1 MNCFE
6 KAVAL
11 IFNRDFDSALQWTEQ
26 ALLIPNCQY
35 WALAHQAVALA
46 YLDRLDEAKLSLQK
60 AREQAANFSLAYAEE
75 KMFYLKKQDQID
87 LYLNGL
93 QLAGIE
99 A

>member
-1 MNCFE
+1 M
-6 KAVAL
+6 AL
-11 IFNRDFDSALQWTEQ
+11 IFNRNFDFALQWTEQ
-26 ALLIPNCQY
+26 VLLIPNCQY

-75 KMFYLKKQDQID
+75 KIFYLKKQDQID